1 MEGLHLTADLYGCQ
15 AAAAL
20 MTDADAIAQLCRS
33 HTQEAGLTL
42 VDDQW
47 VKFPEWQ
54 GQPGGVTG
62 TILLAESHLA
72 IHTWPETGNVTLD
85 VYVCNFSGDNSAK
98 AQHLLDQVVLAYAPK
113 RVVRKQLHRGD
124 ISQGASAAAPAQD
137 EGWVVEHLTPNA
149 AFSYRAQVL
158 ARHTTS
164 RWSCWTRR
172 VLAACCGSMAAS

>member
-98 AQHLLDQVVLAYAPK
+98 AQQVVDRLVGALQPTRCQHQRLQRGSLLAS
-113 RVVRKQLHRGD
+113 G
-124 ISQGASAAAPAQD
+124 
-137 EGWVVEHLTPNA
+137 
-149 AFSYRAQVL
+149 RATAGL
-158 ARHTTS
+158 PR
-164 RWSCWTRR
+164 
-172 VLAACCGSMAAS
+172 